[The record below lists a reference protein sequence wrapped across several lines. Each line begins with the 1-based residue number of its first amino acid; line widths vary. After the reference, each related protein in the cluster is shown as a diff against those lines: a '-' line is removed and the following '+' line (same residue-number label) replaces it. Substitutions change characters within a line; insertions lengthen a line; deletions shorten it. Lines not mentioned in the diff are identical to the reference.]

1 MVQSESATIPKPS
14 KRKDGR
20 RPLLVY
26 LDPALIKNLKRLALD
41 RDQNVYEIVEA
52 MLLSSTQRNDQ

>member
-1 MVQSESATIPKPS
+1 MARSETLAVSKAP

-26 LDPALIKNLKRLALD
+26 LDPELIKTLKKLALD
-41 RDQNVYEIVEA
+41 RDQNVYEVVEA
-52 MLLSSTQRNDQ
+52 MLSASTGNLKT

>member
-1 MVQSESATIPKPS
+1 MVQSESATVPKPP

-26 LDPALIKNLKRLALD
+26 LDPALIKKLKRLALD
-41 RDQNVYEIVEA
+41 RDQNVYEVVEA
-52 MLLSSTQRNDQ
+52 MLLTSTQANDQ